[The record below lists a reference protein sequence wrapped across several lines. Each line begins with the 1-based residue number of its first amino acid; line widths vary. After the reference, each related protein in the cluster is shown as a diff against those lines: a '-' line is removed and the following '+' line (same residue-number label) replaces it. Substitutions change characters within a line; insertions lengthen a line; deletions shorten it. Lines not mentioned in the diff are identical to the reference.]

1 MSEWGLYVA
10 KILISA
16 AAFTFI
22 TEVARRNTALAAL
35 VTALPLTTVLALL
48 WMHHTGAEPTR
59 LATYLGETLWYVL
72 PSLLFFIL
80 MPILLRKGM
89 SFYLAFL
96 LSAAATVVL
105 YLVMVRVLDRFLGI
119 KL

>member
-1 MSEWGLYVA
+1 MSDWMLYAA

-48 WMHHTGAEPTR
+48 WMHHAGAEPLR
-59 LATYLGETLWYVL
+59 LATYLSETLWYVL

-80 MPILLRKGM
+80 MPLMLRKGM
-89 SFYLAFL
+89 GFYVSFL
-96 LSAAATVVL
+96 LSAAATVVT
-105 YLVMVRVLDRFLGI
+105 YLVMVRLLDRFLGI